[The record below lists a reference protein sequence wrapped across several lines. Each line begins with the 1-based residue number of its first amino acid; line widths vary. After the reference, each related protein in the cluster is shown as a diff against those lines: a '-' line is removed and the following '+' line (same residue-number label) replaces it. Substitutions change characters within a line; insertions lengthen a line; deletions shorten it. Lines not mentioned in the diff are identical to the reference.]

1 MPKSKYDRY
10 SLTHNLLRKVILRID
25 FSGLT
30 NITPIIEDFKG
41 HELAK
46 LFGAYRVAI
55 HRNLTVEMDKV
66 DISTDTLPVSEIV
79 NEPIHLFYDYQPS
92 EDIVELHMT
101 TNYIAMKI
109 ECREYKNIDPYKD
122 LLIKMITKILAYDTF
137 TQIKRIGI
145 RKIAG
150 YESESKEKVFK
161 IFEPH
166 LFSNDIQLPKGLNI
180 YNEYIDKYVFGS
192 EFCPLCIVY
201 KRLLRKIKNPRLTR
215 PQHQAIL
222 DIDGF
227 VNEQALRTSNVSSS
241 IDMIIGII
249 DELNNYMF
257 LYFRH
262 SVTLQYLHNH
272 GKI

>member
-30 NITPIIEDFKG
+30 NITPIIEEFKG

-55 HRNLTVEMDKV
+55 HRNLTVEMDKL
-66 DISTDTLPVSEIV
+66 DPSTDTLPVSEIV

-92 EDIVELHMT
+92 EDNVELHMT

-109 ECREYKNIDPYKD
+109 ECRSYKNIDPYKD
-122 LLIKMITKILAYDTF
+122 LLIKLIKKILAYDTF

-150 YESESKEKVFK
+150 YESESKEKVFE
-161 IFEPH
+161 IFERR
-166 LFSNDIQLPKGLNI
+166 LFSNDMQLLNGINI
-180 YNEYIDKYVFGS
+180 YNEYVDRYVIENKS
-192 EFCPLCIVY
+192 CPLCIVY
-201 KRLLRKIKNPRLTR
+201 KRLLRVVKNP
-215 PQHQAIL
+215 QMEVHQYQAIL

-227 VNEQALRTSNVSSS
+227 VNEQALRAYNVSSS
-241 IDMIIGII
+241 IEMIETII
-249 DELNNYMF
+249 DELNNQMF
-257 LYFRH
+257 LSFRH
-262 SVTLQYLHNH
+262 TVTEQYLNNH
-272 GKI
+272 GQI